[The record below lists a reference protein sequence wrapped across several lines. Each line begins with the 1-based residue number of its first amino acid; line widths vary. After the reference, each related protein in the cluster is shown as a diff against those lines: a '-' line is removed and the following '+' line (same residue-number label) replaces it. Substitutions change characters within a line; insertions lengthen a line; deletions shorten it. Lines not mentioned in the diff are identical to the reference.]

1 MLISKFDTTDIEKK
15 IADFESKHGISLP
28 EQYRGFMLKY
38 NGGDTPETDF
48 KCKRTSSDVRAFFGI
63 GCDDYYSFENLFEK
77 VLAWSDPLPK
87 YIKKGFLPI
96 AEDSYGNYILIGI
109 SEENIGQIFFADHE
123 KGGRRKLLTDDF
135 AGFIRSCT
143 TGEIDL
149 SDIETPEAKEQRMIA
164 EGKGDRIN
172 DFVRKIWKD
181 NYELYSNLHPE
192 EVVL

>member
-87 YIKKGFLPI
+87 YIKKVFSRLRRIPTATIFSSGFQRKTTVRYFLPI
-96 AEDSYGNYILIGI
+96 MRKADAES
-109 SEENIGQIFFADHE
+109 S
-123 KGGRRKLLTDDF
+123 
-135 AGFIRSCT
+135 
-143 TGEIDL
+143 
-149 SDIETPEAKEQRMIA
+149 
-164 EGKGDRIN
+164 
-172 DFVRKIWKD
+172 
-181 NYELYSNLHPE
+181 
-192 EVVL
+192 